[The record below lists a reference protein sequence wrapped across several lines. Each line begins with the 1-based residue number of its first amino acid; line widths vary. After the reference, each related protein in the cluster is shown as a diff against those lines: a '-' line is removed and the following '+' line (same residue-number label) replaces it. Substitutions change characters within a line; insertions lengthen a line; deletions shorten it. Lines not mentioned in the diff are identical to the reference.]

1 MNRPRVP
8 EVWTASQRGVLLA
21 LLACLLVYLVVRLLF
36 NPLYVSDPQ
45 PARPSRYDELADK
58 IDPNTADWQTLAA
71 LPAIG
76 EKRAK
81 TIIEYRE
88 SFMKQH
94 PDHQAF
100 EEPEDLLLVRGI
112 GPSMLATLRPYLLF
126 PGTTASTIQPTT
138 HPATAPASG
147 DSAL

>member
-1 MNRPRVP
+1 MTPRRPP
-8 EVWTASQRGVLLA
+8 EVWTAPQRGMLIA
-21 LLACLLVYLVVRLLF
+21 LLVGLLVYLIVRVIL

-45 PARPSRYDELADK
+45 PPRPSRYDELADK

-71 LPAIG
+71 LPGLG

-88 SFMKQH
+88 
-94 PDHQAF
+94 AF
-100 EEPEDLLLVRGI
+100 TTKNPGHLAFGEPEDLLLVRGI

-126 PGTTASTIQPTT
+126 PPTT
-138 HPATAPASG
+138 QPAISSTTRSS
-147 DSAL
+147 D